1 MNNTCAGYK
10 NYVCNCDKNDD
21 KWREDSG
28 VLTDKTS
35 LPVIQLKFGDT
46 RSHGNRSEEGY
57 HTLGKL
63 KCFGTELTP
72 IYRSRLGPLKVDYFS
87 F

>member
-1 MNNTCAGYK
+1 MQAIRIMFATVIK
-10 NYVCNCDKNDD
+10 TMM
-21 KWREDSG
+21 
-28 VLTDKTS
+28 TDKTS

-72 IYRSRLGPLKVDYFS
+72 IDPS
-87 F
+87 